1 MKNDKHNLKWYDNAK
16 TITSLI
22 IVTILLIFICSQSI
36 AVGVNNSFKIF
47 SSVINHNTSYLL
59 ILIYFISIRTKF
71 GKRYFN
77 YFNLFLIFIYFIL
90 SVTSFL
96 TIIQSFSFNTIIEF
110 ILNIVILIYL
120 FHTMFRD
127 TRIWK
132 EYKLGDSPFN
142 EVPNDYFFSTILIL
156 ITISLIIN
164 LVSTVVLSGLIISIL
179 DAIYIGLL
187 SRYIFLYREYLD
199 QNKLDINNKGNFDSI
214 KNEVS
219 QNIDEF
225 KKDLDDFKDNIKEKA
240 DDIIE
245 KYDLDEKIDN
255 TKDKLVEASSVIKE
269 KTEEVIDKY
278 NIDEKFDSAK
288 DKVIETSTKIKEKTE
303 EVIGKTDLNKKKS
316 NIKKNNSVNNKKEKV
331 EKKKNT
337 SKNKV
342 VTKTKKKGDK

>member
-22 IVTILLIFICSQSI
+22 IVTIILIFICSQSI

-110 ILNIVILIYL
+110 VLNIVILIYL

-179 DAIYIGLL
+179 DAIYVGLL

-225 KKDLDDFKDNIKEKA
+225 KKNLDDFKDNIKEKT

-255 TKDKLVEASSVIKE
+255 TKDKLVESSSIIKE
-269 KTEEVIDKY
+269 KTEEVID
-278 NIDEKFDSAK
+278 
-288 DKVIETSTKIKEKTE
+288 
-303 EVIGKTDLNKKKS
+303 KTDLNKKKS

-331 EKKKNT
+331 EKKKNI
-337 SKNKV
+337 SKNKT

>member
-22 IVTILLIFICSQSI
+22 IVTIILIFICSQSI

-110 ILNIVILIYL
+110 VLNIVILIYL

-179 DAIYIGLL
+179 DAIYVGLL

-214 KNEVS
+214 KYEVS

-225 KKDLDDFKDNIKEKA
+225 KKNLDDFKDNIKEKT

-255 TKDKLVEASSVIKE
+255 TKDKLVEASSIIKE
-269 KTEEVIDKY
+269 KTEEVID
-278 NIDEKFDSAK
+278 
-288 DKVIETSTKIKEKTE
+288 
-303 EVIGKTDLNKKKS
+303 KTDLNKKKS

-331 EKKKNT
+331 EKKKNI
-337 SKNKV
+337 SKNKT

>member
-22 IVTILLIFICSQSI
+22 IVTIILIFICSQSI

-110 ILNIVILIYL
+110 VLNIVILIYL

-142 EVPNDYFFSTILIL
+142 EISNDYFFSTILIL

-214 KNEVS
+214 KSEVS
-219 QNIDEF
+219 QNI
-225 KKDLDDFKDNIKEKA
+225 DDFKDNIKEKT

-255 TKDKLVEASSVIKE
+255 TKDKLVEASSIIKK

-288 DKVIETSTKIKEKTE
+288 DKVIESSTKIKEKTE
-303 EVIGKTDLNKKKS
+303 EVIDKTDLNKKKS
-316 NIKKNNSVNNKKEKV
+316 NIKKNNSVNNKKEKI
-331 EKKKNT
+331 EKEKNI
-337 SKNKV
+337 SKNKS

>member
-22 IVTILLIFICSQSI
+22 IVTIILIFICSQSM

-110 ILNIVILIYL
+110 VLNIVILIYL

-142 EVPNDYFFSTILIL
+142 EIPNDYFFSTILIL

-179 DAIYIGLL
+179 DAIYVGLL

-225 KKDLDDFKDNIKEKA
+225 KKNLDDFKDNIKEKT

-255 TKDKLVEASSVIKE
+255 TKDKLVEASSIIKE
-269 KTEEVIDKY
+269 KTEEVIDK
-278 NIDEKFDSAK
+278 
-288 DKVIETSTKIKEKTE
+288 
-303 EVIGKTDLNKKKS
+303 TDLNRKKS

-331 EKKKNT
+331 EKKKNI
-337 SKNKV
+337 SKNKA